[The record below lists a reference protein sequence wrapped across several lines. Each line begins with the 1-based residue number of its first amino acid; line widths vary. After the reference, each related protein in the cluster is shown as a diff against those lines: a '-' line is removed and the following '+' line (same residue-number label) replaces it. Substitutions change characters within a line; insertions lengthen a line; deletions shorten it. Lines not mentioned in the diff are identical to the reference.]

1 MCIRDRPYADV
12 ELETT
17 YDYNPD
23 MANQLLDEAGWVRN
37 ESTGIREKDGKPL
50 NLLLTLESDYSATS
64 MPTAEVIKSQ
74 LAEVGIDVTIY
85 GTCLLYTSRLCH

>member
-1 MCIRDRPYADV
+1 MIVTRDTPYADV

-23 MANQLLDEAGWVRN
+23 KANQLLDEAGWVMN
-37 ESTGIREKDGKPL
+37 ESTGIREKDGEPL

-74 LAEVGIDVTIY
+74 LAEDHLRHRADAVV
-85 GTCLLYTSRLCH
+85 R